1 MNAFVAN
8 TTLDAFLELIA
19 NLNTMHQS
27 TFEDHKKVYNKNK
40 IIQPIKRLKK
50 YFNIIKFSFHS

>member
-1 MNAFVAN
+1 MNALVAN

-27 TFEDHKKVYNKNK
+27 FFEDHKKVYNKNK

-50 YFNIIKFSFHS
+50 YL